1 MPRVVYLGDRVD
13 FSRTHTDPVPTDNR
27 VIPGLQLVNPDAE
40 PIQVNVIIP
49 DYDDTFLPLREVH
62 LQAFPTGTVLPP
74 ADELLNSPPEF
85 HAAADV
91 TNLKNTTTPLEIA
104 GLPDGSWFVQSV
116 LVAGSD

>member
-40 PIQVNVIIP
+40 PIQVNVVIP

-62 LQAFPTGTVLPP
+62 LHAYPTGTTLAPP
-74 ADELLNSPPEF
+74 EELLTSPPEF
-85 HAAADV
+85 HASADV